1 MKLDILAVGAH
12 PDDVELGCGGC
23 LAKEISRGK
32 KVGILDLTRG
42 ESSTRGIAETRLQE
56 AQKAA
61 EVLGVSVREN
71 LGLPDA
77 FLENS
82 PAFQLQL
89 IPVIRKYRPEV
100 VLLNALADR
109 HPDHGKA
116 GKLTSDACFLSGLWR
131 IRTDCEGRSQKA
143 WRPGRVYHYIQDK
156 DIPPD
161 FLVDISGFMEV
172 KLESIRAHASQFYNP
187 DSKEPESPITRKDF
201 FELLT
206 FRARNWGRFAAVEY
220 AEGYTA
226 GRYPCVESLF
236 DLK

>member
-1 MKLDILAVGAH
+1 MKLDVLAMGAH
-12 PDDVELGCGGC
+12 PDDVELGCGGV
-23 LAKEISRGK
+23 LAKEVSKGK
-32 KVGILDLTRG
+32 RVGILDLTRG
-42 ESSTRGIAETRLQE
+42 ESGTRGTPEVRLQE

-61 EVLGVSVREN
+61 AILGVSVREN

-82 PAFQLQL
+82 PAFQRKL

-100 VLLNALADR
+100 VLLNAIADR

-116 GKLTSDACFLSGLWR
+116 SELASDSCFLSGLWK
-131 IRTDCEGRSQKA
+131 IATDCEGRSQKA
-143 WRPGRVYHYIQDK
+143 WRPKRVYHYIQGR

-161 FLVDISGFMEV
+161 FLVDITGFMEV

-187 DSKEPESPITRKDF
+187 DSKEPESPITHKDF
-201 FELLT
+201 FELLG
-206 FRARNWGRFAAVEY
+206 FRARNWGRFAGVKY
-220 AEGYTA
+220 AEGYTVA
-226 GRYPCVESLF
+226 RYPCVESLF